1 MEEKKLYKFA
11 NDLLKEVKYGVGILV
26 LSSCV
31 YLSNGT
37 NQLPGLD
44 KNNEF
49 MNGLEKKVTE
59 VFNYK
64 GYGGGINYDRSNDS
78 TNETTMTPVLTNN
91 HDKFGP
97 YKISYED
104 NDKSDESIYSSIKT
118 RTESF

>member
-1 MEEKKLYKFA
+1 MKEKKLYKFA
-11 NDLLKEVKYGVGILV
+11 NDLFKEVKYGVGILV

-37 NQLPGLD
+37 TQFPELD

-78 TNETTMTPVLTNN
+78 INEVTMTPVLTNN
-91 HDKFGP
+91 HDKSGP

-104 NDKSDESIYSSIKT
+104 NDNSNENMYSSIKT
-118 RTESF
+118 KKESF